1 MNSNIP
7 KLTDILLEAG
17 NKGFDK
23 LNRMTI
29 LHVLTNMATANITIK
44 YNLQGPSGNLLIYP
58 QAVAQRLVQQA

>member
-7 KLTDILLEAG
+7 RLTDILLEVGA
-17 NKGFDK
+17 KGFDK

-44 YNLQGPSGNLLIYP
+44 YNL
-58 QAVAQRLVQQA
+58 